1 MVVVFLNVIH
11 YNKVK
16 INIELTI
23 PNYTD
28 NRYDGDWL
36 ALLVTVVQARYQCE
50 DKMFLP
56 HLAPPTISPSQPSQP
71 SLAQPSPA
79 QPSTQKL

>member
-56 HLAPPTISPSQPSQP
+56 HLAPPTISPSP
-71 SLAQPSPA
+71 AQPSPA
-79 QPSTQKL
+79 HKNSDMISAI